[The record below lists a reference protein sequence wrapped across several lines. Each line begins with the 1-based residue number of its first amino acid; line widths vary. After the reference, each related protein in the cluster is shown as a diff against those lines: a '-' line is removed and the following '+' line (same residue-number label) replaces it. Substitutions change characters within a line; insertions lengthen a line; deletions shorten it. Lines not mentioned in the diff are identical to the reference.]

1 MNAKSSDSIDS
12 TELKT
17 YTPSRSS
24 AQKRELTSPEFPTD
38 LKKNKPYLS
47 SQSECDQSD
56 QSDQSDTDMSAT
68 GQEMDV
74 GGTGA
79 VSRADA
85 DAEQLGQQPNVNITL
100 RDADIARISE
110 VLKGSFRGE
119 LHGEMSEMVKTIVD
133 GVVSGLRDQI
143 QAIREE
149 NVALR
154 RENDSLKI
162 RMQKLES
169 AADNAEQYSRR
180 NCLRISGVREN
191 NNENTDELIL
201 EMTRS
206 MDVDLSLQEIDRS
219 HRVGKPNPA
228 RARDIIVKLST
239 FRSRE
244 KLYRARRQLKD
255 TGHAGVYIN
264 EDLTKFRS
272 SLLYTGRKLVKAR
285 RILGA
290 WSTNG
295 TILIKDNDNIVHRI
309 VKPDDLTPYE
319 TAPPRPES

>member
-1 MNAKSSDSIDS
+1 MNGQSPDS

-24 AQKRELTSPEFPTD
+24 AQKRELTSPEFPID
-38 LKKNKPYLS
+38 LKKNKQYLS

-56 QSDQSDTDMSAT
+56 QSDMSET
-68 GQEMDV
+68 EQGMDV
-74 GGTGA
+74 GGTSA
-79 VSRADA
+79 SSRD

-119 LHGEMSEMVKTIVD
+119 LRDEMSEMIKTIVD

-143 QAIREE
+143 QSISEE
-149 NVALR
+149 NMALR
-154 RENDSLKI
+154 RENESLKI
-162 RMQKLES
+162 RVQKLES

-180 NCLRISGVREN
+180 NCLRVSGVREN
-191 NNENTDELIL
+191 GNENTDELIL
-201 EMTRS
+201 EMARL
-206 MDVDLSLQEIDRS
+206 MNLDLSLQEIDRS
-219 HRVGKPNPA
+219 HRVGKPNAAKPC
-228 RARDIIVKLST
+228 DIIVKLST

-272 SLLYTGRKLVKAR
+272 GLLYNGRKLAKAR
-285 RILGA
+285 RIWGA
-290 WSTNG
+290 WSSNG
-295 TILIKDNDNIVHRI
+295 TILIKDNDSIVHRI
-309 VKPDDLTPYE
+309 VKPEDLTPYE